1 MSVTASLPT
10 RPRVRVPYWD
20 NARFAC
26 IVLVVMGHA
35 IQRQISD
42 SDNAL
47 TLYLFVYAFH
57 MPAFAIVS
65 GYFSKSSPPGI
76 RQMRRIVT
84 DIVLP
89 YAIMQTIWS
98 FVQWLVEG
106 KEVFNPTEPR
116 WTLWFLLA
124 LAIFRMILPYLALLR
139 WPLLWAVVA
148 SVGVGYFANVDSTF
162 SLSRAIGILPFFVL
176 GWKLRHWGVV
186 DRWIALP
193 TGAVWTVR
201 AAAAGVLGNWLT
213 VVLLNV
219 QAFRAFELRF
229 WFFYDDS
236 YQALGEPVWWAGLL
250 RLGLIVLAVL
260 LCAAFFVLIPRRRT
274 FFTEFGQATMYVY
287 LLHSFVL
294 YPIRESG
301 VLKDEHASAVWLLS
315 MVFASLAISI
325 VLASP
330 WVRKVFRPLIEP
342 KPRWLFAVPD
352 DRPPAPSRTDPTG
365 ARRTEPNRM

>member
-1 MSVTASLPT
+1 MPF
-10 RPRVRVPYWD
+10 WD

-35 IQRQISD
+35 IQRQTSD

-57 MPAFAIVS
+57 MPAFAVIS
-65 GYFSKSSPPGI
+65 GYFSKATPPGA
-76 RQMRRIVT
+76 REMRRVLT

-89 YAIMQTIWS
+89 YAIMQGIWS
-98 FVQWLVEG
+98 LVQFLVEG
-106 KEVFNPTEPR
+106 KNAFDPTVPK

-124 LAIFRMILPYLALLR
+124 LAIFRLVLPYLALLR

-148 SVGVGYFANVDSTF
+148 SVMVGFFPHVDSTF

-176 GWKLRHWGVV
+176 GWAIREWDFMGAWQVASRGTVWALR
-186 DRWIALP
+186 
-193 TGAVWTVR
+193 T
-201 AAAAGVLGNWLT
+201 AALT
-213 VVLLNV
+213 VFGIWLLVVV
-219 QAFRAFELRF
+219 QNIGPFREFDLRF

-236 YQALGEPVWWAGLL
+236 YRALGEPHWWAGLL
-250 RLGLIVLAVL
+250 RLGLILLAVVL
-260 LCAAFFVLIPRRRT
+260 TAAFLTLIPRRRT

-301 VLKDEHASAVWLLS
+301 ILKDDHSSAVWLLT
-315 MVFASLAISI
+315 MIFASTAIS
-325 VLASP
+325 VALASP
-330 WVRKVFRPLIEP
+330 WVRKAFRPIIEP
-342 KPRWLFAVPD
+342 RPRWLF
-352 DRPPAPSRTDPTG
+352 DRDEAGPPRESKVDPTG
-365 ARRTEPNRM
+365 ARRR